1 MHIRIGRLGRRR
13 LFHEEAGMGSLRCG
27 VVGVGQLG
35 QHHVRIYKELPE
47 AHLVGI
53 YDIDEG
59 RMAEIS
65 KLHGTRAYG
74 SLESLID
81 DVDALSVAVPTSS
94 HFQVG
99 RTIMDKGRHV
109 LIEKPIAS
117 SVEEGTELVE
127 TAHRKGVVLCTG
139 HTERFAPALRSA
151 LRWVRK
157 PRFIEALR
165 MAGFGMRGTDVSVIH
180 DLMIHDIDLVLS
192 IVDSD
197 AERVEAIGVPVFTPN
212 VDIANA
218 RICFRD
224 GTIASLT
231 ASRVSTE
238 RLRKMRFFQSDAYIS
253 VDFLKRDV
261 KIYRRK
267 NDLGDLIASGSGGLD
282 MQELVEIVMP
292 PVEDHEPL
300 MMELQDFV
308 LSAKGAKKPEV
319 SGEAGVR
326 ALKIA
331 AEIIRDIETRLSM
344 WGE

>member
-1 MHIRIGRLGRRR
+1 
-13 LFHEEAGMGSLRCG
+13 MGSVRCG

-35 QHHVRIYKELPE
+35 QHHVRIYRELPG
-47 AHLVGI
+47 ADLVGI
-53 YDIDEG
+53 FDIDEG
-59 RMAEIS
+59 RMGEIARV
-65 KLHGTRAYG
+65 HATRAYR
-74 SLESLID
+74 SLESLVD

-94 HFQVG
+94 HFEVG
-99 RTIMDKGRHV
+99 QKIMDRGRHV

-117 SVEEGTELVE
+117 TVEEGQKLVE
-127 TAHRKGVVLCTG
+127 TARRKGVVLCTG

-151 LRWVRK
+151 LRWVRT

-192 IVDSD
+192 IVDSE

-218 RICFRD
+218 RISFRD

-267 NDLGDLIASGSGGLD
+267 NDAGDLVASGGGLD
-282 MQELVEIVMP
+282 MANLVEIVTP
-292 PVEDHEPL
+292 EVDDDQPL
-300 MMELQDFV
+300 TLELKDFV
-308 LSAKGAKKPEV
+308 LSAKGEKKPEV

-331 AEIIRDIETRLSM
+331 AEIVSSIEARLSM